1 MGHIRDKFHVD
12 APIEAVWDLGADPQR
27 LTEWQTNL
35 VEVKDV
41 TPGKL
46 DYVGAAYRFVYRFAG
61 RELTGRFEITKIEKP
76 TYVEYTGT
84 TPGGGTATFS
94 TRAEP
99 TGTGTDIT
107 FEMDYELPGGFFGDL
122 ADKLFMERQ
131 IERDSKHFNQNFKAL
146 CEAKVLT
153 PA

>member
-27 LTEWQTNL
+27 ITEWQTGV
-35 VEVKDV
+35 VELRDI

-46 DYVGAAYRFVYRFAG
+46 DYVGAGYTAVYRFAG
-61 RELTGRFEITKIEKP
+61 RELTSTFAITKVEKP
-76 TYVEYTGT
+76 FYVEYKGT
-84 TPGGGTATFS
+84 ALGGGTARFT
-94 TRAEP
+94 TRAE
-99 TGTGTDIT
+99 TAGKGTDIT
-107 FEMDYELPGGFFGDL
+107 FEMEYELPGGFFGDV

-131 IERDSKHFNQNFKAL
+131 IERDAKHYDQNFKAL